1 LNTNLDHRLG
11 RYKRKFYLNLIFK
24 GSIYILTT
32 LISAFLFISLLEYQF
47 HSGSV
52 IRGLLF
58 FGYLLA
64 CVYVLYK
71 WLFVHLLKLF
81 LKSRQISD
89 ENAAKKIGS
98 SIPEIEDK
106 LVNLVQLR
114 QVASS
119 NSLLKASIAQRSRQ
133 MSKAPIEQII
143 SYRDNLKYLK
153 YLALPFLVLAMLA
166 FTTPKTITEP
176 TKRIVQFRK
185 EFVPIAPFNF
195 NILNENL
202 RAFKN
207 EDFALL
213 LELSGQDI
221 PESVYLVSNNRRIK
235 LQKTDDRHY
244 QHQFEKMQQEAVF
257 HFEAAGFRSETHNI
271 KVLNRPNIKNFA
283 VRLSYPDYINKEND
297 LLDNIGSFQVPAG
310 TQATWM
316 INTSYADEIAMQF
329 QGDDGEI
336 AFESVIDQMFTYE
349 KVLIESDAYLIE
361 LRNEH
366 SLNKDII
373 KYNIEVIPDEFPKIN
388 LDQLKD
394 TVLFEYLI
402 FGGNISDDYGLTD
415 LNIFFKKVRE
425 QQESSTA
432 FTRLPMKIDRSKNN
446 QSFYYRWDL
455 EAFELSTGEQIEYYL
470 QVRDNDAINGSKA
483 SKTPTYTFRVPS
495 KEKLKN
501 ELNIS
506 SQKSENQI
514 DRAIEQSKQ
523 LNQELKEIQD
533 EMKGKKEMSWQ
544 DQKQIEEMIQRK
556 NALEKAIEELQQQF
570 NSDLEKRDRFDEGLD
585 EETKEKLTQLQ
596 QLMNELL
603 DDETKA
609 LYEELQRLLE
619 ENSDLDQMKNII
631 DQLNSKENNLEKEL
645 ERTLEL
651 FRKMKFEMKLNEAL
665 NETREL
671 QNQQEKAAENSQD
684 KQAEQEALQQEQE
697 GINEQFQELK
707 EDLSEMQDLNQD
719 LKRPQ
724 PMPDFSEEIE
734 SVEQQQKQAGEQLKQ
749 NKNKKAG
756 KAQQGASQQMKKM
769 ADKMAS
775 MQSMMMQSS
784 MNLNFN
790 QLRDILDNLI
800 KLSFDQEQVMQE
812 FRKVHQSDPRF
823 LKLSQQQLKIK
834 DDAKV
839 IQDSLISLSKDDF
852 RIQSMV
858 TRKVDEMNEYLGE
871 TADAIKERQRGE
883 AIGKQQ
889 FAMTAINDLALMLD
903 DVMSQ
908 MMNAMGM
915 GGGDPQNARVPSM
928 SELQM
933 QLAEKIQELKKSGM
947 SGRQL
952 SEELAKMAA
961 EQERI
966 RQMLQE
972 MEEKM
977 EKGEGT
983 EPGNSL
989 DDITKK
995 MELSELDLVN
1005 KRLTDQLIRR
1015 QQEIVTRLLEAEK
1028 AEKERELDDEREGQ
1042 RANDVERNVPAAF
1055 DEYIKAKE
1063 REIELLKT
1071 IPPKLNPYYKKEV
1084 SDYFKR
1090 LGTAYENEYN

>member
-1 LNTNLDHRLG
+1 LN
-11 RYKRKFYLNLIFK
+11 
-24 GSIYILTT
+24 
-32 LISAFLFISLLEYQF
+32 
-47 HSGSV
+47 
-52 IRGLLF
+52 
-58 FGYLLA
+58 
-64 CVYVLYK
+64 
-71 WLFVHLLKLF
+71 
-81 LKSRQISD
+81 
-89 ENAAKKIGS
+89 
-98 SIPEIEDK
+98 
-106 LVNLVQLR
+106 
-114 QVASS
+114 
-119 NSLLKASIAQRSRQ
+119 NSRSR
-133 MSKAPIEQII
+133 
-143 SYRDNLKYLK
+143 
-153 YLALPFLVLAMLA
+153 LV
-166 FTTPKTITEP
+166 
-176 TKRIVQFRK
+176 
-185 EFVPIAPFNF
+185 
-195 NILNENL
+195 
-202 RAFKN
+202 
-207 EDFALL
+207 
-213 LELSGQDI
+213 
-221 PESVYLVSNNRRIK
+221 
-235 LQKTDDRHY
+235 
-244 QHQFEKMQQEAVF
+244 
-257 HFEAAGFRSETHNI
+257 
-271 KVLNRPNIKNFA
+271 
-283 VRLSYPDYINKEND
+283 
-297 LLDNIGSFQVPAG
+297 
-310 TQATWM
+310 
-316 INTSYADEIAMQF
+316 
-329 QGDDGEI
+329 
-336 AFESVIDQMFTYE
+336 
-349 KVLIESDAYLIE
+349 
-361 LRNEH
+361 
-366 SLNKDII
+366 
-373 KYNIEVIPDEFPKIN
+373 
-388 LDQLKD
+388 
-394 TVLFEYLI
+394 
-402 FGGNISDDYGLTD
+402 
-415 LNIFFKKVRE
+415 
-425 QQESSTA
+425 
-432 FTRLPMKIDRSKNN
+432 
-446 QSFYYRWDL
+446 
-455 EAFELSTGEQIEYYL
+455 
-470 QVRDNDAINGSKA
+470 
-483 SKTPTYTFRVPS
+483 
-495 KEKLKN
+495 
-501 ELNIS
+501 
-506 SQKSENQI
+506 
-514 DRAIEQSKQ
+514 
-523 LNQELKEIQD
+523 
-533 EMKGKKEMSWQ
+533 
-544 DQKQIEEMIQRK
+544 
-556 NALEKAIEELQQQF
+556 
-570 NSDLEKRDRFDEGLD
+570 
-585 EETKEKLTQLQ
+585 
-596 QLMNELL
+596 
-603 DDETKA
+603 
-609 LYEELQRLLE
+609 
-619 ENSDLDQMKNII
+619 
-631 DQLNSKENNLEKEL
+631 
-645 ERTLEL
+645 
-651 FRKMKFEMKLNEAL
+651 
-665 NETREL
+665 
-671 QNQQEKAAENSQD
+671 
-684 KQAEQEALQQEQE
+684 
-697 GINEQFQELK
+697 
-707 EDLSEMQDLNQD
+707 
-719 LKRPQ
+719 
-724 PMPDFSEEIE
+724 
-734 SVEQQQKQAGEQLKQ
+734 QLKQ

-858 TRKVDEMNEYLGE
+858 TRKVDEMNEYLDE

-1071 IPPKLNPYYKKEV
+1071 IPPN
-1084 SDYFKR
+1084 
-1090 LGTAYENEYN
+1090 